1 VLRTLILTILVCSSG
16 KSHAGAEQFLP
27 KEMRKFVFQKTTS
40 ADVVKALG
48 KPKEIDKGQKEVI
61 YYYNKNGVD
70 FDTVLS
76 FRNNK
81 LHYIFLSN
89 IKDPPSLKELKLF
102 FTEQDF
108 LKALEDS
115 KFGATHEAGR
125 FVDLEN
131 KKEGLKVRVRNND
144 KRDVHEITVWK
155 KDLIDL

>member
-1 VLRTLILTILVCSSG
+1 
-16 KSHAGAEQFLP
+16 
-27 KEMRKFVFQKTTS
+27 
-40 ADVVKALG
+40 
-48 KPKEIDKGQKEVI
+48 
-61 YYYNKNGVD
+61 
-70 FDTVLS
+70 
-76 FRNNK
+76 
-81 LHYIFLSN
+81 
-89 IKDPPSLKELKLF
+89 LKLF